1 MTTTARPNRATL
13 GHRLAAKVQKPRR
26 TVRPKRPASRS
37 TQPPDAEVQRI
48 IKDVEL
54 AYVERRL
61 GQSHLGREY
70 LRLTDAQAT
79 ALFKEQLAGLTLG
92 AARKDAERARV
103 HHSRVCSQLRY
114 GEFDSAYFAL
124 TTTEA
129 ALRKSVRIH
138 AAAVEAR
145 ELVDCELRTLERTV
159 AGAR

>member
-1 MTTTARPNRATL
+1 MTAT
-13 GHRLAAKVQKPRR
+13 PRSD
-26 TVRPKRPASRS
+26 PRS
-37 TQPPDAEVQRI
+37 LEAEAQRI

-79 ALFKEQLAGLTLG
+79 AGFKEQLAGLTLG
-92 AARKDAERARV
+92 TAREDAERARV

-129 ALRKSVRIH
+129 ALRKSTRLY

-145 ELVDCELRTLERTV
+145 ELVDCELRTLEQ
-159 AGAR
+159 ASEQAR

>member
-1 MTTTARPNRATL
+1 MTTATRPNRATL

-26 TVRPKRPASRS
+26 TVRPRS
-37 TQPPDAEVQRI
+37 KGPTQLEAEAQRI
-48 IKDVEL
+48 IKAVEL
-54 AYVERRL
+54 TYVERQL
-61 GQSHLGREY
+61 GKSHLGREF

-79 ALFKEQLAGLTLG
+79 AGFKEQLAGLTLG

-129 ALRKSVRIH
+129 ALRKSTRLY

-145 ELVDCELRTLERTV
+145 ELVDVELRLLEQTRS
-159 AGAR
+159 R

>member
-1 MTTTARPNRATL
+1 MTTATRPRSL
-13 GHRLAAKVQKPRR
+13 GHRLAEKLQKPRR
-26 TVRPKRPASRS
+26 TVRRKRPASRS
-37 TQPPDAEVQRI
+37 TELEAEAQRI
-48 IKDVEL
+48 IKAVEL
-54 AYVERRL
+54 TYVERQL
-61 GQSHLGREY
+61 GKSHLGREY

-129 ALRKSVRIH
+129 ALRKSTRLY

-145 ELVDCELRTLERTV
+145 ELVDVELRLLEQTRS
-159 AGAR
+159 R